1 MEKLLEILD
10 LPEDVRRLVGACELT
25 GKRTLFSRNGRA
37 IAVLLSHDE
46 YLALRE
52 TLEIS
57 RDAAL
62 RARIAAADEEVKRG
76 AMLVVEDLLELGA
89 PLIGLVA

>member
-10 LPEDVRRLVGACELT
+10 LPEDVRRLAGECELT
-25 GKRTLFSRNGRA
+25 GKRTFFARNGRA
-37 IAVLLSHDE
+37 VAVLLSHDE

-57 RDAAL
+57 RNAESRAVIDAAE
-62 RARIAAADEEVKRG
+62 AMIKRG
-76 AMLVVEDLLELGA
+76 QMLTVEDLGTIDGEDER
-89 PLIGLVA
+89 

>member
-1 MEKLLEILD
+1 MEKPHEILD
-10 LPEDVRRLVGACELT
+10 LPEDVRRLVGECELT

-57 RDAAL
+57 RDATLRERITVAEEEMKRNAL
-62 RARIAAADEEVKRG
+62 
-76 AMLVVEDLLELGA
+76 LVVEDLLETMNDER
-89 PLIGLVA
+89 